1 METIMAFVMAL
12 TMLVLVI
19 VVVGVTSWFWR
30 KEVARQASEFRR
42 REDQREHYVA
52 ELHNRLSASSW
63 QEHIALQ
70 QNAPDSVDKTIG
82 GLREELHSHGL
93 GNGTEGSF
101 IPDEAE
107 DVGWGENPEDAF
119 LAQMKQKG
127 VDMEGPTVGGS

>member
-19 VVVGVTSWFWR
+19 AVVVAVSWFWR
-30 KEVARQASEFRR
+30 RELARQADEFKR
-42 REDQREHYVA
+42 REDQREHYIA
-52 ELHNRLSASSW
+52 ELHNRLASASW
-63 QEHIALQ
+63 QEYVTLQ

-82 GLREELHSHGL
+82 GLREEMHSHGL

-101 IPDEAE
+101 IPDESE
-107 DVGWGENPEDAF
+107 DVGWGASAEDNLMAR
-119 LAQMKQKG
+119 LQQNG